1 MELTTIKTDNN
12 RGRDCLSIKLD
23 NHSKCGTLIVWCCSL
38 AECWLRC
45 FLQNLNAPIY
55 AIISFLV
62 AAHASYATPERW
74 SLVTDQLLWVSEDRY
89 VVLRTTDLGFSSH
102 YQRLRTYERVDLSVW
117 DARVL
122 DRCVLGIQDARDES
136 SEGDWTITETA
147 ADNNC
152 SPLPNSEVSFP
163 VPLLRPGTQISLLR
177 GTLELRVGSAPWGVL
192 ADQQFVLSRLRAML
206 AAERAA
212 CENQSPGWPMFG
224 GCFLAEDASVCAVH
238 RTVWATEQRLFF
250 QILCDD
256 PDASFTDLDASRTW
270 VTIGRQYW
278 DARFD

>member
-1 MELTTIKTDNN
+1 MKPQSLKFQYLVL
-12 RGRDCLSIKLD
+12 R
-23 NHSKCGTLIVWCCSL
+23 LILC
-38 AECWLRC
+38 
-45 FLQNLNAPIY
+45 
-55 AIISFLV
+55 AIFVLGFPV
-62 AAHASYATPERW
+62 AGFATPERW
-74 SLVTDQLLWVSEDRY
+74 SLVKDELLWVSEDRY

-102 YQRLRTYERVDLSVW
+102 YQRRRTYERVDLSVW
-117 DARVL
+117 DGRVL
-122 DRCVLGIQDARDES
+122 DRCVLGIQEARDES
-136 SEGDWTITETA
+136 SEGDWTITETP

-163 VPLLRPGTQISLLR
+163 VPLLRPGTQISLFR

-192 ADQQFVLSRLRAML
+192 ADQQFVSSRLRALL